1 MSNGGDAAEQVI
13 KISLDGVDYAIR
25 IAGAGAKNLI
35 ALLMALAKS
44 KKSQPPQLKPSGKER
59 LKRMIKSGSP
69 LDVFPVRE
77 QDIRAFTQ
85 EAKKYGIV
93 YCAVRDK
100 EPKPDGMVD
109 VLVRKEDSPKIN
121 RVITR
126 LQYAT
131 VDKTSIKSEIIKSK
145 SEKSTEPVAPDRSDN
160 LDVDSFLDS
169 VLPNE
174 GKSKEGNNQAV
185 QPPVQQASPEV
196 AQKPFFSNLPDPAAG
211 RFSTWTKQNLSEH
224 GLETSNTPEKKSSD
238 MNGSSRGVQPPSVK
252 EEIQKI
258 RSELNE
264 QAKSRAEEPQRGKS
278 GKQQTTR
285 HKQPNTR
292 KSKNKTKER

>member
-1 MSNGGDAAEQVI
+1 
-13 KISLDGVDYAIR
+13 
-25 IAGAGAKNLI
+25 
-35 ALLMALAKS
+35 
-44 KKSQPPQLKPSGKER
+44 
-59 LKRMIKSGSP
+59 MIKSGSP
-69 LDVFPVRE
+69 LDEFPVRE

-211 RFSTWTKQNLSEH
+211 RFSTWTKQNPSEH
-224 GLETSNTPEKKSSD
+224 GLEISNTPEKKSFE
-238 MNGSSRGVQPPSVK
+238 PPSVK

>member
-93 YCAVRDK
+93 
-100 EPKPDGMVD
+100 
-109 VLVRKEDSPKIN
+109 
-121 RVITR
+121 
-126 LQYAT
+126 
-131 VDKTSIKSEIIKSK
+131 
-145 SEKSTEPVAPDRSDN
+145 
-160 LDVDSFLDS
+160 
-169 VLPNE
+169 
-174 GKSKEGNNQAV
+174 
-185 QPPVQQASPEV
+185 
-196 AQKPFFSNLPDPAAG
+196 FF
-211 RFSTWTKQNLSEH
+211 F
-224 GLETSNTPEKKSSD
+224 
-238 MNGSSRGVQPPSVK
+238 
-252 EEIQKI
+252 QKI
-258 RSELNE
+258 GIFFGRKAF
-264 QAKSRAEEPQRGKS
+264 AKLLIDTEFTVLKAAALA
-278 GKQQTTR
+278 
-285 HKQPNTR
+285 
-292 KSKNKTKER
+292 

>member
-35 ALLMALAKS
+35 APLMALAKS

-131 VDKTSIKSEIIKSK
+131 VDKTSIKS
-145 SEKSTEPVAPDRSDN
+145 
-160 LDVDSFLDS
+160 
-169 VLPNE
+169 
-174 GKSKEGNNQAV
+174 
-185 QPPVQQASPEV
+185 
-196 AQKPFFSNLPDPAAG
+196 
-211 RFSTWTKQNLSEH
+211 
-224 GLETSNTPEKKSSD
+224 
-238 MNGSSRGVQPPSVK
+238 
-252 EEIQKI
+252 
-258 RSELNE
+258 
-264 QAKSRAEEPQRGKS
+264 
-278 GKQQTTR
+278 
-285 HKQPNTR
+285 
-292 KSKNKTKER
+292 

>member
-77 QDIRAFTQ
+77 QDIRTFTQ

-100 EPKPDGMVD
+100 QPKPDGMVD

-121 RVITR
+121 RVMER
-126 LQYAT
+126 LQYAA
-131 VDKTSIKSEIIKSK
+131 VDKTSIKSEIVKTK
-145 SEKSTEPVAPDRSDN
+145 SEKGTEPAAPDKSDN

-169 VLPNE
+169 VLPDE
-174 GKSKEGNNQAV
+174 GKSKEGQNQAV
-185 QPPVQQASPEV
+185 KPPVQQASPEV
-196 AQKPFFSNLPDPAAG
+196 NHKPFFMTA
-211 RFSTWTKQNLSEH
+211 RTKQNPSGH
-224 GLETSNTPEKKSSD
+224 GLESSSTPEKKSFE
-238 MNGSSRGVQPPSVK
+238 PPSVK

-264 QAKSRAEEPQRGKS
+264 QAKSRVEEPQRGKS

-292 KSKNKTKER
+292 KSKNKTTKER

>member
-1 MSNGGDAAEQVI
+1 MSNGGDAAEQI
-13 KISLDGVDYAIR
+13 IRISLDGVDYAIR
-25 IAGAGAKNLI
+25 IAGTGAKNLI
-35 ALLMALAKS
+35 SLLMALAKS
-44 KKSQPPQLKPSGKER
+44 KKNQPPNLKPSGKER
-59 LKRMIKSGSP
+59 LKRMIKSGRP

-100 EPKPDGMVD
+100 EPKADGMVD

-121 RVITR
+121 RVMER

-131 VDKTSIKSEIIKSK
+131 VDKTSIKSEIVKNKSK
-145 SEKSTEPVAPDRSDN
+145 KGAEPAVPDKSDN

-169 VLPNE
+169 VLPDE
-174 GKSKEGNNQAV
+174 GKSKEGQNQAV
-185 QPPVQQASPEV
+185 QPPKQQA
-196 AQKPFFSNLPDPAAG
+196 AQEAKQEPFLSHLPDPAAG
-211 RFSTWTKQNLSEH
+211 RVSERTKQNPSGH
-224 GLETSNTPEKKSSD
+224 GLENSSSPERSNSE
-238 MNGSSRGVQPPSVK
+238 PPSVK
-252 EEIQKI
+252 EEIKKI

-264 QAKSRAEEPQRGKS
+264 QAKERTEEPRRGKS

-285 HKQPNTR
+285 HKQPDTP
-292 KSKNKTKER
+292 KPKNKTTKER

>member
-77 QDIRAFTQ
+77 QDIRTFTQ

-100 EPKPDGMVD
+100 QPKPDGMVD

-121 RVITR
+121 RVMER

-131 VDKTSIKSEIIKSK
+131 VDKTSIKSEIVKTK
-145 SEKSTEPVAPDRSDN
+145 SEKGTGPAAPDKSDN

-174 GKSKEGNNQAV
+174 GKSKEENNQAV

-196 AQKPFFSNLPDPAAG
+196 AQQPFFNNLPDPAAG

-224 GLETSNTPEKKSSD
+224 GLEISNNPEKKSFE
-238 MNGSSRGVQPPSVK
+238 PHSVK

-264 QAKSRAEEPQRGKS
+264 QAKSRAEEPKRGKS

-292 KSKNKTKER
+292 KSKNKTTKER

>member
-1 MSNGGDAAEQVI
+1 MSNGGDAAEQI
-13 KISLDGVDYAIR
+13 IRISLDGVDYAIR
-25 IAGAGAKNLI
+25 IAGTGAKNLI
-35 ALLMALAKS
+35 SLLMALAKS
-44 KKSQPPQLKPSGKER
+44 KKNQPPNLKPSGKER
-59 LKRMIKSGSP
+59 LKRMIKSGRP

-100 EPKPDGMVD
+100 EPKADGMVD

-121 RVITR
+121 RVMER

-131 VDKTSIKSEIIKSK
+131 VDKTSIKSEIVKNK
-145 SEKSTEPVAPDRSDN
+145 SEKGVEPAVPDKSDN
-160 LDVDSFLDS
+160 LDVDSFLNS
-169 VLPNE
+169 VLPDE
-174 GKSKEGNNQAV
+174 GKSKEGQNQAV
-185 QPPVQQASPEV
+185 QLPEQQTAPEV
-196 AQKPFFSNLPDPAAG
+196 KQGLFFTTA
-211 RFSTWTKQNLSEH
+211 RTKQNLSGR
-224 GLETSNTPEKKSSD
+224 GLENSSSPERSS
-238 MNGSSRGVQPPSVK
+238 SEPPSVK
-252 EEIQKI
+252 EEIKKI

-264 QAKSRAEEPQRGKS
+264 QAKERTEEPQRSKP

-292 KSKNKTKER
+292 KPKNKTTKER